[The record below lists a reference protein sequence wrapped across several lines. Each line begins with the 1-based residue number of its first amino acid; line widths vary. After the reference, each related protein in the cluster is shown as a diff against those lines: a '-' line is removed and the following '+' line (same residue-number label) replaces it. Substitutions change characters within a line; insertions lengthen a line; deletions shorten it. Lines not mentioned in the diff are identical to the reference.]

1 MITRGKQKVFLIIW
15 QLLSSY
21 STCFLD
27 SINIAW
33 CIQVMIAPNE
43 SKNMVFKNWIPQG
56 FNTSILLGGH
66 IAPISTIGAKEE
78 RKKTQKKAKKDMI
91 SEIVNKI
98 IP

>member
-1 MITRGKQKVFLIIW
+1 
-15 QLLSSY
+15 
-21 STCFLD
+21 
-27 SINIAW
+27 
-33 CIQVMIAPNE
+33 
-43 SKNMVFKNWIPQG
+43 
-56 FNTSILLGGH
+56 LGGH